1 VTYIYHITH
10 INNFARIVAEGGLHC
25 DRHAQN
31 LKVVNIGH
39 QHIKNRRL
47 GRPVPLPPGGTVGD
61 YVPFYFGPRSP
72 MLFAINKGVVQGY
85 VDGQRPIVYLRSTAE
100 AVRDAGLEWVFTEGH
115 AEIAFTDFFNDL
127 ANLNKVDWAVING
140 RYWNDTN
147 DFPDRKRKR
156 QAEFLVKGFFPFNL
170 VTSIGVYDQAIG
182 EAAAGVLQ
190 GQGPG
195 IEIQRGWYY

>member
-10 INNFARIVAEGGLHC
+10 INNLGRIIAQGGLHC
-25 DRHAQN
+25 DREAQQ

-39 QHIKNRRL
+39 QHIKDRRL
-47 GRPVPLPPGGTVGD
+47 NRAVPLPPGGAVGD

-72 MLFAINKGVVQGY
+72 MLFAIHKGVVTGY
-85 VDGQRPIVYLRSTAE
+85 GDGQRPIIYLMSSAE

-115 AEIAFTDFFNDL
+115 AEIAYTDFFNDL
-127 ANLNKVDWAVING
+127 NDLDKIDWNVING

-156 QAEFLVKGFFPFNL
+156 QAEFLVKRFFPWNL
-170 VTSIGVYDQAIG
+170 VTHIGVYDQVVAD
-182 EAAAGVLQ
+182 AVAGVLQ
-190 GQGPG
+190 GQGPV
-195 IEIQRGWYY
+195 IQIQRGWYY

>member
-1 VTYIYHITH
+1 
-10 INNFARIVAEGGLHC
+10 
-25 DRHAQN
+25 
-31 LKVVNIGH
+31 
-39 QHIKNRRL
+39 
-47 GRPVPLPPGGTVGD
+47 
-61 YVPFYFGPRSP
+61 

-85 VDGQRPIVYLRSTAE
+85 VDGQRPIIYLRSTAE
-100 AVRDAGLEWVFTEGH
+100 VVRDAGLEWVFTEGH

-156 QAEFLVKGFFPFNL
+156 QAEFLVKSFFPFNL
-170 VTSIGVYDQAIG
+170 VTHIGVYDQAIG

>member
-1 VTYIYHITH
+1 
-10 INNFARIVAEGGLHC
+10 
-25 DRHAQN
+25 
-31 LKVVNIGH
+31 
-39 QHIKNRRL
+39 
-47 GRPVPLPPGGTVGD
+47 
-61 YVPFYFGPRSP
+61 

-156 QAEFLVKGFFPFNL
+156 QAEFLVKSFFPFNL
-170 VTSIGVYDQAIG
+170 VTHIGVYDQAIG